1 MNRQCK
7 TGGFTIYKAINYKGF
22 INYQEGLA
30 LQQAAFEEVLQ
41 GRYEGIL
48 MILEHS
54 PVYTIGAD
62 GGWDNLLKTRE
73 FFESQGIDIVKI
85 NRGGNVTFHGPGQIV
100 AYPIFDLKC
109 LKKDI
114 HWFIDC
120 LENSVINVL
129 AQYGIKGEKKPQ
141 YRGTWIGD
149 KKISAVGVH
158 VRKWIA
164 THGLSFN
171 INVSKEYFHW
181 INPCGITGFG
191 VTSLADY
198 EEQIDLAL
206 VKSQLIQSFEQIFQI
221 KLEEADED
229 LLEIRE

>member
-1 MNRQCK
+1 MK
-7 TGGFTIYKAINYKGF
+7 
-22 INYQEGLA
+22 YQKGLA
-30 LQQAAFEEVLQ
+30 LQQAAFEEVKE

-48 MILEHS
+48 MVLEHS

-73 FFESQGIDIVKI
+73 FFDSQGIDIVKI

-114 HWFIDC
+114 HWFMDC

-129 AQYGIKGEKKPQ
+129 KQYGVEGSQKPQ
-141 YRGTWIGD
+141 YRGTWVGD

-171 INVSKEYFHW
+171 INLNKEYFNW
-181 INPCGITGFG
+181 INPCGITEFG
-191 VTSLADY
+191 ITSLEDY
-198 EEQIDLAL
+198 TDQIDIAL
-206 VKSQLIQSFEQIFQI
+206 VKEQLIRSFEDIFQI
-221 KLEEADED
+221 KLEEAGEGF
-229 LLEIRE
+229 LEIKE